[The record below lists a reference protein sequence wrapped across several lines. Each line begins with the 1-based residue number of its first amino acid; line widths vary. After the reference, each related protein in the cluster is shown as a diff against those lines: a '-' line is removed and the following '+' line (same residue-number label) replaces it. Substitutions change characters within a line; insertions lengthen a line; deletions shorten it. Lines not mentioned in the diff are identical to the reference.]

1 LLVEIIVVGL
11 IAYRLWRLLA
21 VDSIT
26 ERLRPARGWLA
37 EMWGC
42 PWCLGTWI
50 SIGVAFLGAWL
61 GYLSNDWLV
70 VGIAAAVITG
80 WLGDTL

>member
-1 LLVEIIVVGL
+1 MLIEIIVVGL

-26 ERLRPARGWLA
+26 ERLRPTQGWLG

-42 PWCLGTWI
+42 PWCLGTWLAL
-50 SIGVAFLGAWL
+50 GVAFLGSWL
-61 GYLSNDWLV
+61 GYLSHDWLV
-70 VGIAAAVITG
+70 VGLGAAVITG